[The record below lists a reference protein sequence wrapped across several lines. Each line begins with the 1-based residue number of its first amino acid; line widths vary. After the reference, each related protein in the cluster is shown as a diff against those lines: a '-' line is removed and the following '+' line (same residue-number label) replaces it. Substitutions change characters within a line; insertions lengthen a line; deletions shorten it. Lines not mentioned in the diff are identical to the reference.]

1 MTVGG
6 FFIEIK
12 MYTMKQNIKLIFH
25 ILDRVLMDKEVSHT
39 LAVGIVSERDPGT
52 NTLRNHELE

>member
-1 MTVGG
+1 M
-6 FFIEIK
+6 
-12 MYTMKQNIKLIFH
+12 KLIFH

-52 NTLRNHELE
+52 NKLRNHELE